1 MELIMSNPL
10 ITILIVL
17 VIAVVGKYL
26 FISKDKEKDI
36 INDINNISEKE
47 DKKIDKIKSD
57 FTNDM
62 HDLELKILEQFGN
75 QKEKM
80 RIIQKEIADEAD
92 KKFFTKEMAE
102 KHNERISKMEE
113 VINAMLPRL
122 EKLDIVYD
130 IITKKENDKY

>member
-57 FTNDM
+57 FTNDI

-130 IITKKENDKY
+130 IITKKGE

>member
-62 HDLELKILEQFGN
+62 HDLELKIWEKFGN

-130 IITKKENDKY
+130 IITKKGE

>member
-17 VIAVVGKYL
+17 VLAVVGKYL

-62 HDLELKILEQFGN
+62 HDLELKILEQCGN

-130 IITKKENDKY
+130 IITKKGE

>member
-1 MELIMSNPL
+1 MELIMSNHL

-130 IITKKENDKY
+130 IITKKGE

>member
-102 KHNERISKMEE
+102 KHNERISKIEE

-130 IITKKENDKY
+130 IITKKGE

>member
-10 ITILIVL
+10 ITILIIL

-130 IITKKENDKY
+130 IITKKGE

>member
-10 ITILIVL
+10 IAILIVL
-17 VIAVVGKYL
+17 VLAVVGKYL

-130 IITKKENDKY
+130 IITKKGE

>member
-47 DKKIDKIKSD
+47 DEKIDKIKID

-130 IITKKENDKY
+130 IITKKGE

>member
-92 KKFFTKEMAE
+92 KKFFTQEMAE

-130 IITKKENDKY
+130 IITKKGE

>member
-57 FTNDM
+57 FTDDM

-130 IITKKENDKY
+130 IITKKGE

>member
-10 ITILIVL
+10 IAILIVL
-17 VIAVVGKYL
+17 VLAVVGKYL

-47 DKKIDKIKSD
+47 DEKIDKIKID

-130 IITKKENDKY
+130 IITKKGE

>member
-17 VIAVVGKYL
+17 VLAVVGKYL

-36 INDINNISEKE
+36 ISDINNISEKE

-130 IITKKENDKY
+130 IITKKGE

>member
-10 ITILIVL
+10 ITVLIVL
-17 VIAVVGKYL
+17 VLAVVGKYL

-47 DKKIDKIKSD
+47 DRKIDTIKTD
-57 FTNDM
+57 FTNDI
-62 HDLELKILEQFGN
+62 HALELKILEQFGK
-75 QKEKM
+75 QSEKM
-80 RIIQKEIADEAD
+80 RIIQKEVADEAD

-130 IITKKENDKY
+130 IITKKGE

>member
-10 ITILIVL
+10 ITVLIVL
-17 VIAVVGKYL
+17 VLAVVGKYL

-36 INDINNISEKE
+36 IKDINNISEKE
-47 DKKIDKIKSD
+47 DRKIDIIKTD
-57 FTNDM
+57 FTNDI
-62 HDLELKILEQFGN
+62 HALELKILEQFGK
-75 QKEKM
+75 QSEKM
-80 RIIQKEIADEAD
+80 RIIQKEVADEAD

-130 IITKKENDKY
+130 IITKKGE

>member
-57 FTNDM
+57 FTDDI
-62 HDLELKILEQFGN
+62 HALELKILEQFGR
-75 QKEKM
+75 QSEKM
-80 RIIQKEIADEAD
+80 RIIQKEVADEAD

-113 VINAMLPRL
+113 IINAMLPRL

-130 IITKKENDKY
+130 IITKKGE

>member
-62 HDLELKILEQFGN
+62 HDLEWKILEQFGN

-130 IITKKENDKY
+130 IITKKGE

>member
-17 VIAVVGKYL
+17 VVAVVGKYL

-92 KKFFTKEMAE
+92 KTFFTKEMAE

-130 IITKKENDKY
+130 IITKKGE

>member
-1 MELIMSNPL
+1 MEFIMSNPL

-92 KKFFTKEMAE
+92 KTFFTKEMAE

-130 IITKKENDKY
+130 IITKKGE

>member
-17 VIAVVGKYL
+17 VLVVVGKYL

-130 IITKKENDKY
+130 IITKKGE